1 MTGTSGLSQALCSAY
16 CVVGPN
22 PAVNLSNCAC
32 AGTFLRRDV
41 PLAHVQALG
50 LGTCNHPCDRSQFL
64 SLASREEGAALG
76 LTRHGQRTASD
87 LRPQPPGGCVSPGP

>member
-64 SLASREEGAALG
+64 SLASREECAALG